1 MEVYSSSGD
10 KICNLQDLPEDRA
23 AHTLNRNI
31 LCGGTDQSVKKSC
44 VFYESGIWKDF
55 TWELNQ
61 KRLRHVSWMKPN
73 GDIYL
78 MGGGANQENTTE
90 IISISA
96 SQSIEG
102 FNLEH
107 PIM

>member
-10 KICNLQDLPEDRA
+10 KICNLQDLPEDRD

-31 LCGGTDQSVKKSC
+31 VCGGTDQSVRKSC
-44 VFYESGIWKDF
+44 VFFESGIWKNF
-55 TWELNQ
+55 SWELYTR
-61 KRLRHVSWMKPN
+61 RLRHVSWMKPN

-78 MGGGANQENTTE
+78 MGGRYEENTTE
-90 IISISA
+90 IIYPLENA
-96 SQSIEG
+96 SLEG
-102 FNLEH
+102 FNLKH